1 MDTKDTHAFFI
12 LTLPPTTLLS
22 RIPLTVWLII
32 IYYNCL
38 VKVNYFVTVWFK
50 IMLGEL
56 WKYLQR
62 D

>member
-1 MDTKDTHAFFI
+1 MDTEDTHVFFYYFTSHHASI
-12 LTLPPTTLLS
+12 PY
-22 RIPLTVWLII
+22 IPLTVWLII